1 MTHTEYEVENQHL
14 PHSPLSREALNSL
27 DLNDLFSHFF
37 LQNSARSWS
46 SLGPFEFDL
55 LSTTLIFRCLS
66 LKTADT
72 KACKALKLAIWL
84 LAPAIT
90 VSLQTSWTGAF
101 VGVMLATTGHWF
113 LNRLME
119 YRGHEVGYLRWLSAL
134 APISSAEL
142 SLAFPNIRTRAR
154 SLARGRDLVYG
165 DVIAAAVIEDPE
177 NSKNLH
183 SDFLRSLDRGH

>member
-1 MTHTEYEVENQHL
+1 MT
-14 PHSPLSREALNSL
+14 
-27 DLNDLFSHFF
+27 
-37 LQNSARSWS
+37 S
-46 SLGPFEFDL
+46 SL
-55 LSTTLIFRCLS
+55 LSEAILS
-66 LKTADT
+66 SFNWSEK
-72 KACKALKLAIWL
+72 
-84 LAPAIT
+84 
-90 VSLQTSWTGAF
+90 SGA
-101 VGVMLATTGHWF
+101 GQ
-113 LNRLME
+113 
-119 YRGHEVGYLRWLSAL
+119 GHEVGYLRWLSAL